1 MDFLKKLAIGIFG
14 FFTLAYIFFALYAIA
29 GVINFLLND
38 NSDGWVSID
47 AEEIQEI
54 DEEIVVVEETVFN
67 VDGVTCWVGNHPVIT
82 YDTSDHTVKMNIT
95 CGVEVLD
102 HHLPAIER
110 TQ

>member
-14 FFTLAYIFFALYAIA
+14 FFTLAYIFVALYAILFIA
-29 GVINFLLND
+29 
-38 NSDGWVSID
+38 GWVLID

-67 VDGVTCWVGNHPVIT
+67 VDGVMCWVGNHPVIT
-82 YDTSDHTVKMNIT
+82 YDTSDQTVKMNIT